1 MRRRVDRLPA
11 ARLAVLA
18 ARLPAARLAGLAVL
32 AALGLAL
39 AAFACGPVIPTPRPS
54 GGPLSSPSSPAATTP
69 TGPSSPAAM
78 PTTSTAPTRPAG
90 TSTAAA
96 SPSALP
102 AGVTVDPGLLEV
114 LPAEVDGVTL
124 EPDPATA
131 AEIAADPL
139 LAKSAVSIAVAVAIA
154 PGASGADDIG
164 IASVIRLRPDVFDDA
179 FYLEWRETYNSGAC
193 AVADGVETEEP
204 AEIGGRM
211 AYVGTCVGG
220 AHTYHTYL
228 EDQGFIV
235 SITATGEQRF
245 GELILAGLAG
255 VA

>member
-18 ARLPAARLAGLAVL
+18 ALAV
-32 AALGLAL
+32 
-39 AAFACGPVIPTPRPS
+39 FACGPVIPTAGTS
-54 GGPLSSPSSPAATTP
+54 GEPPSSPATTP
-69 TGPSSPAAM
+69 TATTM
-78 PTTSTAPTRPAG
+78 PTTPAG

-96 SPSALP
+96 SPPALP

-114 LPAEVDGVTL
+114 LPAQVDGVTL
-124 EPDPATA
+124 EPDPTTA
-131 AEIAADPL
+131 AEIAADPM

-179 FYLEWRETYNSGAC
+179 FYLAWREMYNSAAC

-204 AEIGGRM
+204 VEIGARR
-211 AYVGTCVGG
+211 AYLGTCVGG
-220 AHTYHTYL
+220 AQTYHTFL

-235 SITATGEQRF
+235 SITATGERRF
-245 GELILAGLAG
+245 GELILAGLAE
-255 VA
+255 